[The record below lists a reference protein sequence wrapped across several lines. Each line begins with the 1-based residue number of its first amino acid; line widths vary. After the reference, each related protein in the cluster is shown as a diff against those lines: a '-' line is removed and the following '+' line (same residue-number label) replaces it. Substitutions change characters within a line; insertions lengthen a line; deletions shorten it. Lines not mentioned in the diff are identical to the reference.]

1 MRGFK
6 DYRKLTMV
14 GVRFGLGHCS
24 FGGQVAL
31 FCDQERPGRSI
42 QDVVLVF
49 FGRQQRSDGE
59 TSSPES

>member
-14 GVRFGLGHCS
+14 GVRFGLGHCW

-31 FCDQERPGRSI
+31 FCDQERSERSV
-42 QDVVLVF
+42 QYFVLVF
-49 FGRQQRSDGE
+49 FGRQRRSDGE
-59 TSSPES
+59 TRSLES

>member
-31 FCDQERPGRSI
+31 FCDQERSGRRFG
-42 QDVVLVF
+42 VF
-49 FGRQQRSDGE
+49 WATAEIGR
-59 TSSPES
+59 